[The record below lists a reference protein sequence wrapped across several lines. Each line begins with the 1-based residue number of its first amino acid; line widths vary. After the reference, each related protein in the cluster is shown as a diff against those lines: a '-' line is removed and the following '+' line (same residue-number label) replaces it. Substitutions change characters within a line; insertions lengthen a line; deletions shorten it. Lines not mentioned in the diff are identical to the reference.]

1 MITILGINNITTPTP
16 RPFSLIHTRTAQTHS
31 HVVLSHSLAVFV
43 ILRISISLSFDPSQ
57 FLLFSL
63 SWKRSLPLSL
73 FLFPSLSLPL
83 SLRRGWHNPLHRVPL
98 LRLMLLSHS
107 LTCTQCC
114 CYRSDHFHC
123 LLTVTSFQ
131 TGSLSSDIFLSPL
144 IHAPICRN

>member
-16 RPFSLIHTRTAQTHS
+16 RPFSLIHTRTRTNTLS
-31 HVVLSHSLAVFV
+31 CCSFSFSSCLCYFTYFNLSVFWSVSIPFILSVLKT
-43 ILRISISLSFDPSQ
+43 LSPS
-57 FLLFSL
+57 F
-63 SWKRSLPLSL
+63 SL
-73 FLFPSLSLPL
+73 FLFSSLSLPL

-123 LLTVTSFQ
+123 LLTVTPFQ
-131 TGSLSSDIFLSPL
+131 TGSLSIQISFHLP
-144 IHAPICRN
+144 